1 MNDVRRRGLINGG
14 IAAFVTFAIGAGLV
28 ARWTNDGDE
37 IPPAVASPSPSVS
50 PSPLCVPSWEVVT
63 TDNLPETPVTLLGV
77 TAVAASE
84 AWAVGAVG
92 DPAQPS
98 LVEIQRW
105 DGTEWTRFE
114 APSPGSF
121 INELRAVDASEPNDV
136 WAVGRTSSGFDE
148 SPLVLRFD
156 GTAWAEVEVPDEVDG
171 VLNDVVALS
180 PSDVWAVGY
189 VGEPAASLE
198 RALVLHWDGFTWEI
212 VDVRRAIGGGRAML
226 RDVDA
231 VSPTDLWVVGY
242 QQNRPLI
249 LRFNGL
255 AWSKSE
261 TEVDGELAAIEAF
274 ASSDVWAVGTPIQR
288 FDGSAWTEAATIPD
302 DAVLSD
308 VAAVGG
314 ADLWSVGS
322 RPAGEEGASRV
333 AVVRWDGR
341 RWRFVDGPPVG
352 GSDALT
358 AVDALPDGTVLA
370 VGTRDLET
378 GRRTLAVRGLTC
390 TEAA

>member
-1 MNDVRRRGLINGG
+1 VNALQRRGLINGG

-37 IPPAVASPSPSVS
+37 PPVVVASPSPS
-50 PSPLCVPSWEVVT
+50 PSPTPACVTSWEVVT

-84 AWAVGAVG
+84 AWAVGSVG

-105 DGTEWTRFE
+105 DGSQWTRFD

-156 GTAWAEVEVPDEVDG
+156 GTEWTEVEVPDEVDG
-171 VLNDVVALS
+171 VLNDVAALA
-180 PSDVWAVGY
+180 PDDVWAVGH
-189 VGEPAASLE
+189 VGEVAASLE
-198 RALVLHWDGFTWEI
+198 RALVLHWDGLTWEI
-212 VDVRRAIGGGRAML
+212 VDVRRAVGGGRAML

-249 LRFNGL
+249 LRFDGL

-261 TEVDGELAAIEAF
+261 TEVRGELAAIEAF
-274 ASSDVWAVGTPIQR
+274 ATSEVWAVGTPIQR
-288 FDGSAWTEAATIPD
+288 FDGTAWAEDATIPG
-302 DAVLSD
+302 DAVLAD

-322 RPAGEEGASRV
+322 RPAGEEGATRV

-341 RWRFVDGPPVG
+341 RWRFVDGPPVN
-352 GSDALT
+352 GSDALS
-358 AVDALPDGTVLA
+358 AVDALPDGTVVA
-370 VGTRDLET
+370 VGSRDLEI
-378 GRRTLAVRGLTC
+378 GRRTLAIVGSTC
-390 TEAA
+390 PPVG